1 MIHNSHTD
9 TKQRDSL
16 LSSGL
21 TSSGGKNDAD
31 NETIEGQCFS
41 KDENE
46 DHTNKKLWL
55 LGISSAKYKPALKW
69 DFQWKTE
76 NQ

>member
-1 MIHNSHTD
+1 MNHNSHTD

-16 LSSGL
+16 LSSRL
-21 TSSGGKNDAD
+21 TSSGGENDAN
-31 NETIEGQCFS
+31 NETIKGQCFS

-55 LGISSAKYKPALKW
+55 LGISSAKYSPTLK
-69 DFQWKTE
+69 
-76 NQ
+76 